1 MIRIRTLGGLS
12 ASRDDQPP
20 SGAATQPRRLAV
32 LALIARAGDRGLTR
46 ERLLALLWPDTD
58 EEAGRRAL
66 SQALHALRTDLRDDD
81 LFIGVQELRLN
92 LATATC
98 DVLDFDAAMAAHE
111 CDRAATAYS
120 GPFLQGFRLA
130 GAAEFDR
137 WMEEERSHLAE
148 RYAVALERLAAM
160 AMERGAPIA
169 AVGWWRRRAAMDPL
183 NARIT
188 VELMRALAAA
198 GERHSAL
205 QQAKIYEA
213 LIEQELALPPDA
225 DVARYAEEL
234 RRAPAPE
241 PERPAPDSVPAPSA
255 GMAGTAG
262 PTESG
267 GTAPQ
272 TSAAPSAPPSRR
284 R

>member
-32 LALIARAGDRGLTR
+32 LALIARAGDRGITR

-92 LATATC
+92 LTTATC

-111 CDRAATAYS
+111 WDRAATAYS

-137 WMEEERSHLAE
+137 WMEEERTHLSHRHAE
-148 RYAVALERLAAM
+148 LLERLA
-160 AMERGAPIA
+160 RA
-169 AVGWWRRRAAMDPL
+169 AGDKSDHATAVSWWRKRAAMDPL
-183 NARIT
+183 NARVT

-198 GERHSAL
+198 GERHAAV
-205 QQAKIYEA
+205 QQARIYEA
-213 LIEQELALPPDA
+213 LLAEELALEPDA
-225 DVARYAEEL
+225 EVLHLADEL
-234 RRAPAPE
+234 RRMPTPAP
-241 PERPAPDSVPAPSA
+241 PAPTVVA
-255 GMAGTAG
+255 T
-262 PTESG
+262 
-267 GTAPQ
+267 
-272 TSAAPSAPPSRR
+272 
-284 R
+284 